1 MNSPCNSWSHCEDP
15 FIFPLIVFTFN
26 FFNDTPN
33 LITQKLQR
41 FLHITENKRACLF
54 FLFFFFFLIK
64 FLALCFDVEK
74 TNSFVVCDHNN
85 CGIGY
90 VCVGDCFAS
99 HICFP
104 PGRQGRPLFESQLL
118 KYLTQYHMNSKLEW
132 EKDLCFYMGFC
143 VTYFHKR

>member
-15 FIFPLIVFTFN
+15 FIFPIIVFTFN
-26 FFNDTPN
+26 FFNDTLN

-41 FLHITENKRACLF
+41 FLQITENKRACLF
-54 FLFFFFFLIK
+54 FFSLLLGFQLC
-64 FLALCFDVEK
+64 ALMQRRPIP
-74 TNSFVVCDHNN
+74 SLCDHNN
-85 CGIGY
+85 GGSGY

-99 HICFP
+99 HMCFP
-104 PGRQGRPLFESQLL
+104 PWRQGRPLFESWLL

-143 VTYFHKR
+143 MTYFHKR